1 MPYDSMSA
9 PDDDLLLK
17 QFAGGDSNAAKALMD
32 RHVHRILR
40 LAKSMLGETGDAEE
54 VTQEAMLRLWKVA
67 PQWKPGK
74 AKVSTWLWRV
84 TSNLCIDRL
93 RAQPTISIDS
103 IDEPEDGLP
112 SVDEKLLSNDRAAA
126 LRRAL
131 EKLPPRQRAAVALR
145 HLEGLSNKETAESL
159 GTSIDAVESLIARGI
174 LALKSQLLD
183 RKGDLG
189 WEK

>member
-1 MPYDSMSA
+1 MPYDSMSV

-17 QFAGGDSNAAKALMD
+17 QFAGGDSNAARVLMD

-40 LAKSMLGETGDAEE
+40 LAKSMLGETGHAEE

-84 TSNLCIDRL
+84 ASNLCIDRL

>member
-1 MPYDSMSA
+1 MPYDSMSV
-9 PDDDLLLK
+9 PDDDLLLRR
-17 QFAGGDSNAAKALMD
+17 FAGGDSNAARVLMD

-84 TSNLCIDRL
+84 ASNLCIDRL
-93 RAQPTISIDS
+93 RAQSTISIDS

-126 LRRAL
+126 LSQAL

-145 HLEGLSNKETAESL
+145 HLEGLSNKEIAELL

-174 LALKSQLLD
+174 LALKSQLLG

>member
-1 MPYDSMSA
+1 MPYDSMSI

-17 QFAGGDSNAAKALMD
+17 QFASGDSNAARVLMD

-84 TSNLCIDRL
+84 ASNLCIDRL
-93 RAQPTISIDS
+93 RAQSTISIDS

-126 LRRAL
+126 LSQAL

-145 HLEGLSNKETAESL
+145 HLEGLSNKEIAELL

-174 LALKSQLLD
+174 LALKSQLLG

>member
-1 MPYDSMSA
+1 MPYDSMSV
-9 PDDDLLLK
+9 PDDDFLLK
-17 QFAGGDSNAAKALMD
+17 QFAEGDASAARVLMD

-40 LAKSMLGETGDAEE
+40 LATSMLGEAGDAEE

-93 RAQPTISIDS
+93 RARSTISLDS

-126 LRRAL
+126 LRQAL

-145 HLEGLSNKETAESL
+145 HLEGLSNKEVAESL
-159 GTSIDAVESLIARGI
+159 GTSIDAVESLIARGV
-174 LALKSQLLD
+174 LALKSQLLG

>member
-1 MPYDSMSA
+1 MPYDSMSV

-17 QFAGGDSNAAKALMD
+17 QFASGDSNAARVLMD

-84 TSNLCIDRL
+84 ASNLCIDRL
-93 RAQPTISIDS
+93 RAQSTISIDS

-126 LRRAL
+126 LSQAL

-145 HLEGLSNKETAESL
+145 HLEGLSNKEIAELL

-174 LALKSQLLD
+174 LALKSQLLG

>member
-1 MPYDSMSA
+1 MPYDSMSV
-9 PDDDLLLK
+9 PDDDLLLRR
-17 QFAGGDSNAAKALMD
+17 FAGGDSNAARVLMD

-84 TSNLCIDRL
+84 ASNLCIDRL
-93 RAQPTISIDS
+93 RAQSTISIDS
-103 IDEPEDGLP
+103 VDEPEDGLP

-126 LRRAL
+126 LRQAL
-131 EKLPPRQRAAVALR
+131 EKLPPRQRAAVVLR
-145 HLEGLSNKETAESL
+145 HLEGLSNKEIAESL
-159 GTSIDAVESLIARGI
+159 GTSIDAVESLIARGV
-174 LALKSQLLD
+174 LALKSQLLG

>member
-1 MPYDSMSA
+1 MPHDLMA
-9 PDDDLLLK
+9 VPDDDSLLR
-17 QFAGGDSNAAKALMD
+17 QFAEGDPDAARVLMD
-32 RHVHRILR
+32 RHVHKILR
-40 LAKSMLGETGDAEE
+40 LAKSMLGDTGDAEE

-67 PQWKPGK
+67 PHWKSGN

-84 TSNLCIDRL
+84 ASNLCIDRL
-93 RAQPTISIDS
+93 RAQATISIDA
-103 IDEPEDGLP
+103 IDEPEDDLP
-112 SVDEKLLSNDRAAA
+112 SADEKLLSNDRAAA

-159 GTSIDAVESLIARGI
+159 GTSIDAVESLIARGV
-174 LALKSQLLD
+174 LALKSQLLG

>member
-1 MPYDSMSA
+1 MPHDLMVA
-9 PDDDLLLK
+9 PDDDSLLR
-17 QFAGGDSNAAKALMD
+17 QFAEGDPDAARVLMD
-32 RHVHRILR
+32 RHVHKILR
-40 LAKSMLGETGDAEE
+40 LAKSMLGDMGDAEE

-67 PQWKPGK
+67 PHWKSGN

-84 TSNLCIDRL
+84 ASNLCIDRL
-93 RAQPTISIDS
+93 RAQATISIDA
-103 IDEPEDGLP
+103 IDEPEDDLP

-159 GTSIDAVESLIARGI
+159 GTSIDAVESLIARGV
-174 LALKSQLLD
+174 LALKSQLLG